1 MSRGKQATGKFASSS
16 SSSGYQN
23 DNGDNDDNDDNDSM
37 SANAIES
44 AHFGQSIKATKSKSK
59 SSGKGKL
66 IKGKK
71 DDEAAAE
78 EDEEQEQEQEQEQE
92 EEQHEDE
99 DQEEDEEGQQQE
111 KMSVLTEGAV
121 DVAEENEENEENVP
135 SFSTLKAKM
144 LKLSRGAA
152 AEGGLPNPKKQKLE
166 TTAGTAEKADSDGR
180 SGTTTTKGKDKY
192 SGRNRNTQ
200 KDAAAAALTELSN
213 VMKNPVVVAHEIVD
227 KDAKK
232 YKFSSRE
239 CYDIKKLLGDKSKA
253 VVFIGLTAE
262 ERGFWYEDEGYGAKK

>member
-1 MSRGKQATGKFASSS
+1 MWW
-16 SSSGYQN
+16 
-23 DNGDNDDNDDNDSM
+23 
-37 SANAIES
+37 
-44 AHFGQSIKATKSKSK
+44 
-59 SSGKGKL
+59 
-66 IKGKK
+66 
-71 DDEAAAE
+71 
-78 EDEEQEQEQEQEQE
+78 QEQEQEQE

-227 KDAKK
+227 NDAKQ

>member
-44 AHFGQSIKATKSKSK
+44 AHFGQSTTKATKSKSK

-66 IKGKK
+66 IKGEK

-111 KMSVLTEGAV
+111 KMSVLTGGAV
-121 DVAEENEENEENVP
+121 DGAEENEENDQLV
-135 SFSTLKAKM
+135 SVLKARM
-144 LKLSRGAA
+144 LQLSRGSA

-166 TTAGTAEKADSDGR
+166 TNAGTAEKTDSDGR

-200 KDAAAAALTELSN
+200 KDAAAAALKELSN

-262 ERGFWYEDEGYGAKK
+262 ERGFWYEDEGYGAKT